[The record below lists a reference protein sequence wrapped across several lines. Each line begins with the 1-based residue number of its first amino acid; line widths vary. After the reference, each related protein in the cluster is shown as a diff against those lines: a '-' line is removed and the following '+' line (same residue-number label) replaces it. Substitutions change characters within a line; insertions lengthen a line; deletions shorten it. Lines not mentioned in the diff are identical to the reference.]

1 MSKFIHRR
9 STIVQ
14 EHLSKLSSETQ
25 EIFSGISIVKS
36 HAIEE
41 SIFKNFNILS
51 NNQRNKRLNLTKIQ
65 AYFYPLMLLLIGT
78 SNLIVIY
85 IGGMQYINGQI
96 QELGTIAEFIIYVN
110 MLTWPVASI
119 GWVTSLVQE
128 AELHKKELMNF

>member
-1 MSKFIHRR
+1 
-9 STIVQ
+9 
-14 EHLSKLSSETQ
+14 
-25 EIFSGISIVKS
+25 
-36 HAIEE
+36 
-41 SIFKNFNILS
+41 
-51 NNQRNKRLNLTKIQ
+51 
-65 AYFYPLMLLLIGT
+65 MLLLIGT

-128 AELHKKELMNF
+128 AEATKKN